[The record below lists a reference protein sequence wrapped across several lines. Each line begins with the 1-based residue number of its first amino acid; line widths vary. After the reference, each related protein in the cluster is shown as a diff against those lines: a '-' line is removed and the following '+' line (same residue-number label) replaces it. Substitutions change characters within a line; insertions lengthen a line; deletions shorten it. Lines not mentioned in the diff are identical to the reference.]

1 MMIKMMIGFRF
12 GTMGF
17 VRIVVDLGVPRS
29 GNGEG

>member
-1 MMIKMMIGFRF
+1 MMIKMIIAFRF

-17 VRIVVDLGVPRS
+17 VTIVVVLGVPRS